1 MQTMTKE
8 QVRLLIK
15 QSGKNGNRLQEQL
28 NQYLADGNHDNA
40 KYMVATSSN
49 GVPVIIMSINH

>member
-1 MQTMTKE
+1 MTKE